1 MKRKMGFLL
10 ACQFL
15 CQPVFVSAHGKG
27 ACLSGSMVALLLVL
41 MGVSCRAGDSC
52 IKKEGSGL
60 NFFFSWH
67 FQETDTIG
75 VDVVIYYIS
84 IYWHNKL
91 QQFLYQ
97 RILESPDGT
106 GSIFLV

>member
-1 MKRKMGFLL
+1 MERGLAFLEVWL
-10 ACQFL
+10 L
-15 CQPVFVSAHGKG
+15 YYLSLWEYPVEQVIPVLKKKG
-27 ACLSGSMVALLLVL
+27 VVL
-41 MGVSCRAGDSC
+41 
-52 IKKEGSGL
+52 I
-60 NFFFSWH
+60 FFFSWH